1 MSIIPCSQV
10 VAACLQNIIFCN
22 FLKNPCGL
30 KSVRAFETSDAFT
43 GVELIILRSDSTTL
57 NLIPNPLLNY
67 IRFRRGSKRKASPI

>member
-30 KSVRAFETSDAFT
+30 KSFEASDAFT

-57 NLIPNPLLNY
+57 NLIAEILC
-67 IRFRRGSKRKASPI
+67 